1 MRAILAILIACSH
14 AAALQTQGRSALQ
27 LKGGSDEVVQQEQTN
42 ATRSDY
48 VVKGTI
54 GAAGTGALVW
64 GAKATLNFLGRRRAA
79 ERRRARSLAV
89 RARRFLRSGLAFTN
103 SVKKRGR
110 TVAARGTKLGARVCA
125 PLYDCVGTYAA
136 RSCLATIKVAEFN
149 NRTVYRACAFVT
161 APLTM
166 KPATARS
173 QLKAVLRQELR
184 MRPSL
189 LRDARKGKMPLDDA
203 CLERY
208 LAAAKW
214 SLDFPDR
221 PVVDAIGATATWR
234 ASTVAARAPD
244 SIRTEPAWRRFF
256 WSAGVKTRRKE
267 AVLVLH
273 ARHAVD
279 APLSHLIRV
288 IEGGCRSTQRA
299 CVVLDARGAPS
310 SSLFDVA
317 KKMQKALP
325 VFQAHYPG
333 RLGRVVVVEGGR
345 PAALIWGVLSKLCDD
360 EAKAR
365 IAFVDSL
372 DQLDAIVSVAELNGR
387 DAVFAETSRLA
398 HESQAEAP
406 HTLYL

>member
-161 APLTM
+161 APLAM

-208 LAAAKW
+208 LAAARW

-221 PVVDAIGATATWR
+221 PVVDAIGATAAWR

-244 SIRTEPAWRRFF
+244 SIRAEPEWRRFF

-333 RLGRVVVVEGGR
+333 RLGRVVVLEGGR

-372 DQLDAIVSVAELNGR
+372 DQLDALVSVAELNR
-387 DAVFAETSRLA
+387 CDAVFAETSRLA
-398 HESQAEAP
+398 SQAETTA

>member
-1 MRAILAILIACSH
+1 M
-14 AAALQTQGRSALQ
+14 
-27 LKGGSDEVVQQEQTN
+27 
-42 ATRSDY
+42 
-48 VVKGTI
+48 
-54 GAAGTGALVW
+54 
-64 GAKATLNFLGRRRAA
+64 TLR
-79 ERRRARSLAV
+79 
-89 RARRFLRSGLAFTN
+89 
-103 SVKKRGR
+103 
-110 TVAARGTKLGARVCA
+110 
-125 PLYDCVGTYAA
+125 
-136 RSCLATIKVAEFN
+136 VAEFN
-149 NRTVYRACAFVT
+149 NRTASRLFAFINT
-161 APLTM
+161 PI
-166 KPATARS
+166 KPATART

-189 LRDARKGKMPLDDA
+189 LRDARKGKLALDDA

-221 PVVDAIGATATWR
+221 PVVDAIGATAAWR
-234 ASTVAARAPD
+234 ASTSAARAPD
-244 SIRTEPAWRRFF
+244 SIRTEPAWRQFF

-365 IAFVDSL
+365 IVFVDAL
-372 DQLDAIVSVAELNGR
+372 GQLDAIVSVAELNR
-387 DAVFAETSRLA
+387 LDAVFAETSRLA
-398 HESQAEAP
+398 QESQAES

>member
-1 MRAILAILIACSH
+1 M
-14 AAALQTQGRSALQ
+14 
-27 LKGGSDEVVQQEQTN
+27 
-42 ATRSDY
+42 
-48 VVKGTI
+48 
-54 GAAGTGALVW
+54 
-64 GAKATLNFLGRRRAA
+64 
-79 ERRRARSLAV
+79 
-89 RARRFLRSGLAFTN
+89 RARRFLQSGLAFTN
-103 SVKKRGR
+103 AVSKRGR
-110 TVAARGTKLGARVCA
+110 TVAMRGTKLGARVCA
-125 PLYDCVGTYAA
+125 PLYECASTYAA
-136 RSCLATIKVAEFN
+136 RSCLLTLRVAEFN
-149 NRTVYRACAFVT
+149 NRTMYRACAFVT
-161 APLTM
+161 APLAI

-189 LRDARKGKMPLDDA
+189 LRDARRGKLALDDA

-221 PVVDAIGATATWR
+221 PVVDAIGATAAWR

-244 SIRTEPAWRRFF
+244 SIRVEPEWRRFF
-256 WSAGVKTRRKE
+256 WSSGVKTRRKE

-288 IEGGCRSTQRA
+288 IEGGCRTSQRV

-333 RLGRVVVVEGGR
+333 RLG
-345 PAALIWGVLSKLCDD
+345 AACFINVPGYFHPIWRIISPWLDDEILSKTFFLPKSVDD
-360 EAKAR
+360 FEHAIRWINKKSLPDPTR
-365 IAFVDSL
+365 I
-372 DQLDAIVSVAELNGR
+372 G
-387 DAVFAETSRLA
+387 
-398 HESQAEAP
+398 
-406 HTLYL
+406 

>member
-79 ERRRARSLAV
+79 EIRRSKSLAV
-89 RARRFLRSGLAFTN
+89 RARRFLQSGLAFTN

-125 PLYDCVGTYAA
+125 PLYECASTYAA
-136 RSCLATIKVAEFN
+136 RSCLMTLRVAEFN
-149 NRTVYRACAFVT
+149 NRTMYRACAFVT
-161 APLTM
+161 APLAI

-189 LRDARKGKMPLDDA
+189 LRDARRGKLALDDA

-372 DQLDAIVSVAELNGR
+372 DQLDALVSVAELNR
-387 DAVFAETSRLA
+387 CDAVFAETSRLA
-398 HESQAEAP
+398 SQAETTA

>member
-1 MRAILAILIACSH
+1 M
-14 AAALQTQGRSALQ
+14 
-27 LKGGSDEVVQQEQTN
+27 
-42 ATRSDY
+42 
-48 VVKGTI
+48 
-54 GAAGTGALVW
+54 
-64 GAKATLNFLGRRRAA
+64 TLR
-79 ERRRARSLAV
+79 
-89 RARRFLRSGLAFTN
+89 
-103 SVKKRGR
+103 
-110 TVAARGTKLGARVCA
+110 
-125 PLYDCVGTYAA
+125 
-136 RSCLATIKVAEFN
+136 VAEFN
-149 NRTVYRACAFVT
+149 NRTASRLFAFINT
-161 APLTM
+161 PI
-166 KPATARS
+166 KPATART

-189 LRDARKGKMPLDDA
+189 LRDARKGKLPLDDA

-221 PVVDAIGATATWR
+221 PVVDAIGATAAWR
-234 ASTVAARAPD
+234 ASTSAARAPD
-244 SIRTEPAWRRFF
+244 SIRAEPAWRRFF

-333 RLGRVVVVEGGR
+333 RLGRVVVLEGGR

-372 DQLDAIVSVAELNGR
+372 DQLDALVSVAELNR
-387 DAVFAETSRLA
+387 CDAVFAETSRLA
-398 HESQAEAP
+398 SQAETTA

>member
-79 ERRRARSLAV
+79 EIRRSKSIAV
-89 RARRFLRSGLAFTN
+89 RARRFLRSGLAFTTAV
-103 SVKKRGR
+103 SRRGR
-110 TVAARGTKLGARVCA
+110 TVATRGTKLGARVCA

-136 RSCLATIKVAEFN
+136 RSCLMTLRVAEFN
-149 NRTVYRACAFVT
+149 NRTASRLFAFINT
-161 APLTM
+161 PI
-166 KPATARS
+166 KPATART

>member
-79 ERRRARSLAV
+79 EIRRSKSIAV
-89 RARRFLRSGLAFTN
+89 RARRFLRSGLAFTTAV
-103 SVKKRGR
+103 SRRGR
-110 TVAARGTKLGARVCA
+110 TVATRGTKLGARVCA

-136 RSCLATIKVAEFN
+136 RSCLMTLRVAEFN
-149 NRTVYRACAFVT
+149 NRTASRLFAFINT
-161 APLTM
+161 PI
-166 KPATARS
+166 KPATART

-189 LRDARKGKMPLDDA
+189 LRDARRGKLALDDA

-221 PVVDAIGATATWR
+221 PVVDAIGATAAWR
-234 ASTVAARAPD
+234 ASTSAARAPD

-256 WSAGVKTRRKE
+256 WSSGVKTRRKE

-288 IEGGCRSTQRA
+288 IEGGCRSTQRV

-365 IAFVDSL
+365 IVFVDSL
-372 DQLDAIVSVAELNGR
+372 DQLDAIVSVAELNR
-387 DAVFAETSRLA
+387 CDAVFAETSRLA
-398 HESQAEAP
+398 QESQDES

>member
-79 ERRRARSLAV
+79 EIRRSKSIAV
-89 RARRFLRSGLAFTN
+89 RARRFLRSGLAFTTAV
-103 SVKKRGR
+103 SRRGR
-110 TVAARGTKLGARVCA
+110 TVATRGTKLGARVCA

-136 RSCLATIKVAEFN
+136 RSCLMTLRVAEFN
-149 NRTVYRACAFVT
+149 NRTASRLFAFINT
-161 APLTM
+161 PI
-166 KPATARS
+166 KPATART

-288 IEGGCRSTQRA
+288 IEGGCRSTPRV

-333 RLGRVVVVEGGR
+333 RLGRVVVLEGGR

-372 DQLDAIVSVAELNGR
+372 DQLDTIVSVAELNGR

-398 HESQAEAP
+398 QESQETAA

>member
-1 MRAILAILIACSH
+1 MRAILALLVSSH
-14 AAALQTQGRSALQ
+14 AAALQTRGRRALRMR
-27 LKGGSDEVVQQEQTN
+27 GGSDEVVQQN
-42 ATRSDY
+42 ATRSSDY

-64 GAKATLNFLGRRRAA
+64 GARSALAFLGRRRAA

-103 SVKKRGR
+103 SMKKQAG
-110 TVAARGTKLGARVCA
+110 RVCA

-136 RSCLATIKVAEFN
+136 RSCLITFRIAEFN
-149 NRTVYRACAFVT
+149 NHTMYRMCAFVT
-161 APLTM
+161 API
-166 KPATARS
+166 KPASSRT

-189 LRDARKGKMPLDDA
+189 LRDARKGKLTLDDA

-221 PVVDAIGATATWR
+221 PVVDAIAATASWR
-234 ASTVAARAPD
+234 AATSAAHKPD
-244 SIRTEPAWRRFF
+244 SIRTESEWRRFF
-256 WSAGVKTRRKE
+256 SASHVRTRRKE
-267 AVLVLH
+267 AVLILH

-279 APLSHLIRV
+279 APLSHLIKV
-288 IEGGCRSTQRA
+288 IEQGCRSTPRV

-333 RLGRVVVVEGGR
+333 RLGRVVVLEGGR
-345 PAALIWGVLSKLCDD
+345 PVSLIWGVLSKLCDE

-365 IAFVDSL
+365 IMFVDSL
-372 DQLDAIVSVAELNGR
+372 EQLDAIVSVAELNGR

-398 HESQAEAP
+398 QESRAETA

>member
-1 MRAILAILIACSH
+1 M
-14 AAALQTQGRSALQ
+14 
-27 LKGGSDEVVQQEQTN
+27 
-42 ATRSDY
+42 
-48 VVKGTI
+48 
-54 GAAGTGALVW
+54 
-64 GAKATLNFLGRRRAA
+64 TLR
-79 ERRRARSLAV
+79 
-89 RARRFLRSGLAFTN
+89 
-103 SVKKRGR
+103 
-110 TVAARGTKLGARVCA
+110 
-125 PLYDCVGTYAA
+125 
-136 RSCLATIKVAEFN
+136 VAEFN
-149 NRTVYRACAFVT
+149 NRTASRVCAFVT
-161 APLTM
+161 APLAM

-398 HESQAEAP
+398 SQAETTA

>member
-1 MRAILAILIACSH
+1 M
-14 AAALQTQGRSALQ
+14 
-27 LKGGSDEVVQQEQTN
+27 VQQEQTN

-79 ERRRARSLAV
+79 EIRRSKSIAV

-103 SVKKRGR
+103 SVKKRGT

-125 PLYDCVGTYAA
+125 PLYECVGTYAA
-136 RSCLATIKVAEFN
+136 RSCLMTLRVAEFN
-149 NRTVYRACAFVT
+149 NRTASRLFAFINT
-161 APLTM
+161 PI
-166 KPATARS
+166 KPATART

-189 LRDARKGKMPLDDA
+189 LRDARKGKLALDDA

-221 PVVDAIGATATWR
+221 PVVDAIGATAAWR
-234 ASTVAARAPD
+234 ASTSAARAPD

-333 RLGRVVVVEGGR
+333 RLGRVVVLEGGR

-372 DQLDAIVSVAELNGR
+372 DQLDAIVSVAELNR
-387 DAVFAETSRLA
+387 LDAVFAETSRLA
-398 HESQAEAP
+398 SQAETTA

>member
-1 MRAILAILIACSH
+1 M
-14 AAALQTQGRSALQ
+14 
-27 LKGGSDEVVQQEQTN
+27 VQQEQTN

-64 GAKATLNFLGRRRAA
+64 GAKSAIAFLGRRRAA
-79 ERRRARSLAV
+79 ERRRARSVAV
-89 RARRFLRSGLAFTN
+89 RARRFLRSGLAFTKTV
-103 SVKKRGR
+103 SQRGR

-125 PLYDCVGTYAA
+125 PLYDCASTYAA
-136 RSCLATIKVAEFN
+136 RSCLMTLRVAEFN
-149 NRTVYRACAFVT
+149 NRTASRLFAFINT
-161 APLTM
+161 PI
-166 KPATARS
+166 KPTTART

-189 LRDARKGKMPLDDA
+189 LRDARKGKLALDDA

-208 LAAAKW
+208 LAAARW

-221 PVVDAIGATATWR
+221 PVVDAIGATAAWR

-244 SIRTEPAWRRFF
+244 SIRVEPEWRRFF
-256 WSAGVKTRRKE
+256 SGTGVKTRRKE

-288 IEGGCRSTQRA
+288 IEGGCRSTQRV

-310 SSLFDVA
+310 SALFDVA

-398 HESQAEAP
+398 AEVTTEA

>member
-1 MRAILAILIACSH
+1 
-14 AAALQTQGRSALQ
+14 
-27 LKGGSDEVVQQEQTN
+27 
-42 ATRSDY
+42 
-48 VVKGTI
+48 
-54 GAAGTGALVW
+54 
-64 GAKATLNFLGRRRAA
+64 
-79 ERRRARSLAV
+79 
-89 RARRFLRSGLAFTN
+89 
-103 SVKKRGR
+103 
-110 TVAARGTKLGARVCA
+110 
-125 PLYDCVGTYAA
+125 
-136 RSCLATIKVAEFN
+136 
-149 NRTVYRACAFVT
+149 
-161 APLTM
+161 
-166 KPATARS
+166 
-173 QLKAVLRQELR
+173 

-189 LRDARKGKMPLDDA
+189 LRDARKGKLALDDA

-221 PVVDAIGATATWR
+221 PVVDAIGATAAWR

-244 SIRTEPAWRRFF
+244 SIRAEPAWRRFF
-256 WSAGVKTRRKE
+256 WSSGVKTRRKE
-267 AVLVLH
+267 AVLILH

-279 APLSHLIRV
+279 APLSHLIKV
-288 IEGGCRSTQRA
+288 IEGGCRSTPRV

-372 DQLDAIVSVAELNGR
+372 DQLDALVSVAELNR
-387 DAVFAETSRLA
+387 CDAVFAETSRLA
-398 HESQAEAP
+398 SQAETTA